1 MNLPH
6 YGTHTHTQLL
16 VVFVFISML
25 ILGYTAE
32 VKQADTYEDAVSAV
46 WGPTM
51 RIFVELCIF
60 FYCFGASIAYLA
72 VIGDQLEDSMCNLIG
87 HFWSHD
93 KS

>member
-1 MNLPH
+1 
-6 YGTHTHTQLL
+6 
-16 VVFVFISML
+16 ML

-32 VKQADTYEDAVSAV
+32 VKQKDTYEDAVSAV

-72 VIGDQLEDSMCNLIG
+72 VIGDQFDDSMCNLIG
-87 HFWSHD
+87 HMIRASWPPSSIQLSHTP
-93 KS
+93 SFHPLAV

>member
-1 MNLPH
+1 
-6 YGTHTHTQLL
+6 
-16 VVFVFISML
+16 ML

-32 VKQADTYEDAVSAV
+32 VKQAGTYEDAVSEV
-46 WGPTM
+46 WGPAM

-72 VIGDQLEDSMCNLIG
+72 VIGDQLDDSMCNLIG

-93 KS
+93 NSLLAPLLEVALISVSHH